1 MGLRDLYGVLGY
13 GLANQFHVDAVVVRS
28 RYLEEYSRSRG
39 EHVQSKYQSFHVPIL
54 GYIWSSSGILRV
66 EGGTVREKVVDV
78 T

>member
-1 MGLRDLYGVLGY
+1 MGLCDLYGVLGY
-13 GLANQFHVDAVVVRS
+13 GLANQFPVDALVVRS
-28 RYLEEYSRSRG
+28 RYLDEYSRG

-54 GYIWSSSGILRV
+54 GYIWSSSGIWRV